1 MENSENGKMDDMGM
15 EEDLMPY
22 PAPDKQ
28 YPNASKY
35 SSYESIQT
43 GAMGKAAK
51 WRRSQWQE
59 CARSAVSQRKRAS
72 ANEESQAKD

>member
-1 MENSENGKMDDMGM
+1 MKNSENSMMNNMGM
-15 EEDLMPY
+15 EEDIKPY

-28 YPNASKY
+28 YPNAVKY

-51 WRRSQWQE
+51 
-59 CARSAVSQRKRAS
+59 
-72 ANEESQAKD
+72 

>member
-1 MENSENGKMDDMGM
+1 MKNSENSMMDDMGL
-15 EEDLMPY
+15 EENIKPY

-28 YPNASKY
+28 YPSASKY

-51 WRRSQWQE
+51 
-59 CARSAVSQRKRAS
+59 
-72 ANEESQAKD
+72 